1 MIRTVAWHEFW
12 FTIRR
17 KSYYLVTLGMPLLV
31 LCYMGFLALIVAATV
46 PSEIQRLGKPT
57 GIIDQ
62 SGILVAAEGPLS
74 DAIVGEEFVLDKSA
88 RSSEDLP
95 EELKQLAGSTD
106 VGSLVARKVVLLDSV
121 EQGRAQLEDK
131 TWKGIVVIPED
142 YIETGQ
148 FEVYSKRSD
157 LLRSSMGTGW
167 ISRMIRKEIL
177 KKTSLTDNEVDR
189 IRNYAS
195 AKEFEISKEGDFEEV
210 NLLSKGLSLGIPLAV
225 AGLLVLALMMNAS
238 ALLASIAEE
247 KENKVM
253 EVIVSSVS
261 ADHLLFGKVLGIV
274 CAGLLQIVI
283 WMAMISVIPIVL
295 QSAMNEFVDYEINVG
310 QLLVSGIFMVIGFM
324 FYGSLLAG
332 MGSLGSTYKD
342 CQQLSAAVIICAC
355 VPMMVATVFIS
366 DPNSTVPR
374 YMSMIPFFSPVGM
387 TLRLGSGD
395 IPLWEIGISLLILI
409 FSTWCAVKVAARL
422 FRAGTLM
429 RGKPPGIREIW
440 KVLVQGA

>member
-167 ISRMIRKEIL
+167 ISRMIREEIL

-261 ADHLLFGKVLGIV
+261 ADHLLCDSDCFAV
-274 CAGLLQIVI
+274 CD
-283 WMAMISVIPIVL
+283 
-295 QSAMNEFVDYEINVG
+295 E
-310 QLLVSGIFMVIGFM
+310 
-324 FYGSLLAG
+324 
-332 MGSLGSTYKD
+332 
-342 CQQLSAAVIICAC
+342 
-355 VPMMVATVFIS
+355 
-366 DPNSTVPR
+366 
-374 YMSMIPFFSPVGM
+374 
-387 TLRLGSGD
+387 
-395 IPLWEIGISLLILI
+395 
-409 FSTWCAVKVAARL
+409 
-422 FRAGTLM
+422 
-429 RGKPPGIREIW
+429 
-440 KVLVQGA
+440 